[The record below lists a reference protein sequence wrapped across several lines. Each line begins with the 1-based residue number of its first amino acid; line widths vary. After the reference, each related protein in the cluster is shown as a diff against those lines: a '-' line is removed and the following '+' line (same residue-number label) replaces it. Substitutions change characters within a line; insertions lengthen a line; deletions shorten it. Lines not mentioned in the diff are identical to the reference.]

1 MVIKNIAKLCK
12 KTGIVRLWYDESRGV
27 QWISNGYACW
37 ALYGMPMLDAE
48 NVLTALDI
56 PEKDFDKIVVRE
68 TEPPK
73 DLNLNDLTDEE
84 ELPDPAISI
93 CYGGQLVM
101 PLQSTAGTI
110 LADPELFKPLRD
122 VDHLTVHA
130 RTTPAGKIY
139 LAAKGGLL
147 LQGIVMPTELKKF
160 TALPDILNRLAVTLE
175 QSIRDEAE
183 AGAGEKIDEQYEI
196 DPETGE
202 VKEGE

>member
-27 QWISNGYACW
+27 QWISNGYAAW
-37 ALYGMPMLDAE
+37 ALYGMPMMDAE

-56 PEKDFDKIVVRE
+56 PEKDWEKIVVRE
-68 TEPPK
+68 TKPPK
-73 DLNLNDLTDEE
+73 DLDLNDLADGE

-93 CYGGQLVM
+93 CYGGQLVV

-122 VDHLTVHA
+122 VNHLTVHA
-130 RTTPAGKIY
+130 RKKGNGEIY
-139 LAAKGGLL
+139 LACKGGLML
-147 LQGIVMPTELKKF
+147 HGLVLPKELKSF
-160 TALPDILNRLAVTLE
+160 AALPGILNRLAVTLE
-175 QSIRDEAE
+175 KSITAE
-183 AGAGEKIDEQYEI
+183 AGAGEDVDQMEI

-202 VKEGE
+202 VT

>member
-1 MVIKNIAKLCK
+1 MVFKNIVKLCK
-12 KTGIVRLWYDESRGV
+12 KTGQVRLYYDESRDV

-48 NVLTALDI
+48 NVLTAMDI
-56 PEKDFDKIVVRE
+56 PEKDWEKIIVRE

-73 DLNLNDLTDEE
+73 DLNLNDVADEE
-84 ELPDPAISI
+84 ELPDPVISI

-101 PLQSTAGTI
+101 PLRSSAGTI

-130 RTTPAGKIY
+130 RRTASGKIY

-147 LQGIVMPTELKKF
+147 LQGIILPASLHSFE
-160 TALPDILNRLAVTLE
+160 ALPDILADLSRE
-175 QSIRDEAE
+175 MEKSITAEAE
-183 AGAGEKIDEQYEI
+183 AGAGEDEDQMEI

-202 VKEGE
+202 VKE